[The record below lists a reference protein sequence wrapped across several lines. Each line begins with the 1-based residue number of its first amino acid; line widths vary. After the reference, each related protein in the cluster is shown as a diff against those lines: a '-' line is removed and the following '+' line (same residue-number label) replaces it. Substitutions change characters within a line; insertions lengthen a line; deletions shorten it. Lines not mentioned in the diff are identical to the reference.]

1 MKVLGVLAVV
11 FWAIHAGNHVFFRHT
26 AYDLFWVCNVAP
38 VLLAIGCFTKN
49 ARLCA
54 IATAW
59 LSYGMP
65 IWLLDLATGANM
77 IGTSVFTHFGCL
89 AVGLVAIRR
98 LGWPRRTWIFAAA
111 ASMVP
116 LALARLFT
124 PPEPNVMLAFRVH
137 DGWEKYFSSHA
148 LYLALMIGGSAVV
161 FLVVETIARR
171 VFGVSSAPPR

>member
-1 MKVLGVLAVV
+1 VNALGAITLV
-11 FWAIHAGNHVFFRHT
+11 FWALHAGNHVFFRHT
-26 AYDLFWVCNVAP
+26 PYDLFWVCNVAP

-89 AVGLVAIRR
+89 ATVFLAIRR
-98 LGWPRRTWIFAAA
+98 LGWPRRTWILAAL
-111 ASMVP
+111 ASFVP
-116 LALARLFT
+116 LALARLLT
-124 PPEPNVMLAFRVH
+124 PPEPNVMLAFRLH

-148 LYLALMIGGSAVV
+148 VFLAVMIGGSAVV

-171 VFGVSSAPPR
+171 LFGVSSARPS